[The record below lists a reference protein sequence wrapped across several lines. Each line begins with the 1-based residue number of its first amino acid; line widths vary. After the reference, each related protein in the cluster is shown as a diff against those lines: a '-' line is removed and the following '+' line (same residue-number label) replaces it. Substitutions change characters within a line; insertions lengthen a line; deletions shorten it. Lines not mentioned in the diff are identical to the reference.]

1 MKIHQE
7 QLLSMNF
14 SIVEP
19 EKFAG
24 QYILM
29 NRLLM
34 KGTEKYSSE
43 ELSSL
48 LDENAIELFTEMK
61 YDYLRFRF
69 VSLNEDFEF
78 ALSILSDIIQNST
91 FEEFEKRKLNL
102 KVKCL
107 LN

>member
-1 MKIHQE
+1 MREVKLKNGINACIKRNE
-7 QLLSMNF
+7 DTPRTAFVNEF

-69 VSLNEDFEF
+69 CIFKRRFRICFIN
-78 ALSILSDIIQNST
+78 SIRHYSK
-91 FEEFEKRKLNL
+91 FYF
-102 KVKCL
+102 
-107 LN
+107 

>member
-1 MKIHQE
+1 MREVKLKNGINACIKRNE
-7 QLLSMNF
+7 DTPRTALSMNF

-69 VSLNEDFEF
+69 VSLNEIGR
-78 ALSILSDIIQNST
+78 AH
-91 FEEFEKRKLNL
+91 
-102 KVKCL
+102 V
-107 LN
+107 